1 MPWTEIKI
9 ILTTLAIT
17 LLPGWAL
24 LSITGYW
31 RKWNVLARWFLAISL
46 GIAFW
51 PILYYLSRAILPMM
65 RIGTNKLIV
74 LLLVFAVI
82 IVWKLK
88 GEWKEQFKFDKADLP
103 VFFVLA
109 LTLFTRFVMI
119 EKYPYPSWT
128 DSLHHTLITDLTA
141 TTGKLPFTLMPY
153 EATVLNEYH
162 LGLYGLTA
170 PLQLL
175 ANIPAHSA
183 LLWMAQFLNG
193 ICGLGVFLLLDKKV
207 SRTAGLLGLITVG
220 LFSFQPSLYFS
231 WGRFTQ
237 LTAQAIMIQSALL
250 FWETIGDW
258 QRTGKLSD
266 KLVWSGILL
275 SAILVSGMALIHFRV
290 VAFALPLFLIIFL
303 WEIIRPAQT
312 WRERKATIL
321 TAILMIVLIL
331 ILISPALVPALS
343 SYLTPK
349 TPVAGEL
356 LKDVGNEYYGDFDWL
371 VFQDIGLHRWLV
383 VLAGIG
389 MVAGLF
395 HKKTRMLSIT
405 MVLWT
410 AMLLGEGLLYQTGIG
425 SLAFTNL
432 TGIMILA
439 YLPAGMLVGLL
450 AEAIINLGL
459 RFNQNLTPIVVFI
472 AVLAGT
478 IASFDRINDFQEYRY
493 FMSSA
498 DEEAMAWVE
507 KNTPPDSTF
516 GINTYYWLQDAAH
529 GSDAGYWLPYFANR
543 KTTTGTMISNLSP
556 EHEANLRMDLD
567 IMDVYEEPESLGVLC
582 ELGVDYLYTGQK
594 APFTGD
600 DFDVIAL
607 SELPGTKLISDA
619 KGVQV
624 LEICMGPAE

>member
-9 ILTTLAIT
+9 ILTILAIT

-24 LSITGYW
+24 MSLTGYW
-31 RKWNVLARWFLAISL
+31 KKWNVLARWFLAISL

-51 PILYYLSRAILPMM
+51 PILYYLSRAILPIM
-65 RIGTNKLIV
+65 RIGTNKLM
-74 LLLVFAVI
+74 LLLLAFTAI
-82 IVWKLK
+82 IAWKLK
-88 GEWKEQFKFDKADLP
+88 GEWKEQFRFQKADLP
-103 VFFVLA
+103 VFFILA

-128 DSLHHTLITDLTA
+128 DSLHHTLITNLTA
-141 TTGKLPFTLMPY
+141 ITGKLPLTLLPY
-153 EATVLNEYH
+153 EETVLSEYH

-175 ANIPAHSA
+175 TNIPAHTA
-183 LLWMAQFLNG
+183 LLWMGQFLNG
-193 ICGLGVFLLLDKKV
+193 ICGLGVFVLLDRKV
-207 SRTAGLLGLITVG
+207 SRMAALLGLITAG
-220 LFSFQPSLYFS
+220 LFSFQPALYFS

-237 LTAQAIMIQSALL
+237 LAAQAIMIQGTLL

-258 QRTGKLSD
+258 QTIGKLND
-266 KLVWSGILL
+266 KLVWTGILF

-290 VAFALPLFLIIFL
+290 VAFAVPLFLIIPL

-312 WRERKATIL
+312 WKERKATFF

-331 ILISPALVPALS
+331 VLIFSALFPALS
-343 SYLTPK
+343 SYLAPK
-349 TPVAGEL
+349 TPVAQDL
-356 LKDVGNEYYGDFDWL
+356 LKDVGNEYFEGFDWV

-395 HKKTRMLSIT
+395 HKKTRMLSIA
-405 MVLWT
+405 MLSWLG
-410 AMLLGEGLLYQTGIG
+410 MLLGEGLLYRTGIG

-439 YLPAGMLVGLL
+439 YLPAGVLVGLL
-450 AEAIINLGL
+450 AEAIINLGS
-459 RFNQNLTPIVVFI
+459 RFDQNFKPLIVFL

-478 IASFDRINDFQEYRY
+478 IASFDRVNGFQEFRN

-498 DEEAMAWVE
+498 DEEAMVWVE
-507 KNTPPDSTF
+507 KNTPPDSVF
-516 GINTYYWLQDAAH
+516 GINTYYWLQDSAH

-543 KTTTGTMISNLSP
+543 KTTTGTMISNFSP
-556 EHEANLRMDLD
+556 EHEMNLRMDLA
-567 IMDVYEEPESLGVLC
+567 IMDVYENPESLEALC
-582 ELGVDYLYTGQK
+582 ALGVDYLYSGQK
-594 APFTGD
+594 TPFTGD
-600 DFDVIAL
+600 DFDLIAL
-607 SELPGTKLISDA
+607 LELPGTKLVYDI

-624 LEICMGPAE
+624 LEICREPAK